1 MAPPLELSRD
11 SRLLSIIVLAGAD
24 PYLWID
30 SFGTTAVALVMIAAV
45 ELSLFKDLL
54 SNYIIL

>member
-11 SRLLSIIVLAGAD
+11 SRLLSKLVLAGSY
-24 PYLWID
+24 PYLLID
-30 SFGTTAVALVMIAAV
+30 SFETTAVALVMIAAV
-45 ELSLFKDLL
+45 VLSFIKDLL